1 MTTTHNDAVKLS
13 NQHQT
18 SNEGGFGLR
27 RITSKK

>member
-1 MTTTHNDAVKLS
+1 MTTTNNDAVKLS
-13 NQHQT
+13 NQHHN